1 VDVVEELDNQADPIF
16 RYYWVFFSSRPSN
29 SLSHCYP
36 TRLVGCWSYHRSFRR
51 PGHCQQIGK
60 EKLMS
65 FKDLLTVLTTYPKPT
80 PVSAVDEAVDPA
92 SELGAKISAIAC
104 EVKIKA
110 PGSPLGSYLL
120 DIPAIVA
127 AENKKSATNAQQLLA
142 AFQDVAEKRGVFQE
156 RISEECLTSE
166 VPEVL
171 IEYCRLRD
179 LAIVP
184 VPEGNFFDQWYA
196 ESVIFGSGRPTVVL
210 PHTRK
215 RAASLALGTVIVAW
229 DFSRPATR
237 AVADAMP
244 IFEESETRHG
254 HCLCCGPR
262 HPCWG
267 LHCFRGSCAHPQV
280 QTKAWLARIRVDC
293 RSLRLLPGGFRLRRP
308 SAGLLLLVRRTPR
321 SARDPYSSPRGCSLL
336 LACCQL
342 ARGMC
347 GLFGRDYASVLAVKI
362 DSRRACD
369 TAGANILPGVA
380 VFAQSLLYLSLT
392 EAKPF
397 NDVVMNADFKRPHRG
412 KRRREPLSN
421 ASHWL
426 GTP

>member
-1 VDVVEELDNQADPIF
+1 
-16 RYYWVFFSSRPSN
+16 
-29 SLSHCYP
+29 
-36 TRLVGCWSYHRSFRR
+36 
-51 PGHCQQIGK
+51 
-60 EKLMS
+60 MS

-244 IFEESETRHG
+244 ILRKAKRATGTVFVVGLDIPVGAYTVFGG
-254 HCLCCGPR
+254 HARTPKFRPR
-262 HPCWG
+262 RG
-267 LHCFRGSCAHPQV
+267 LPAFGLIAGRCGSCREGSDFAGRLPGCFFSFAARRAARATHTAAHAAAAFSWRAASLRAACAASSAVTTPASLPSRSTRAAPATQP
-280 QTKAWLARIRVDC
+280 ARIYCRVLQC
-293 RSLRLLPGGFRLRRP
+293 LLRACFTSVLLRP
-308 SAGLLLLVRRTPR
+308 SR
-321 SARDPYSSPRGCSLL
+321 SMMS
-336 LACCQL
+336 
-342 ARGMC
+342 
-347 GLFGRDYASVLAVKI
+347 
-362 DSRRACD
+362 
-369 TAGANILPGVA
+369 
-380 VFAQSLLYLSLT
+380 
-392 EAKPF
+392 
-397 NDVVMNADFKRPHRG
+397 
-412 KRRREPLSN
+412 
-421 ASHWL
+421 
-426 GTP
+426 